1 MHISAHPYKILIIR
15 GSGPGKTNALINSVN
30 TQQTLIKY
38 IYIFPVWR
46 KISIFN

>member
-1 MHISAHPYKILIIR
+1 MHISAHPYKILII
-15 GSGPGKTNALINSVN
+15 KTNALINSVN